1 MGITFID
8 EFSGKE
14 LLGSEGFLKLYVK
27 INLKNINYILLIHI
41 KLHCFNL
48 GS

>member
-1 MGITFID
+1 MGITFINK
-8 EFSGKE
+8 FSGKE
-14 LLGSEGFLKLYVK
+14 LLGSECFLKLYVN
-27 INLKNINYILLIHI
+27 ISLKNINYILLIHI